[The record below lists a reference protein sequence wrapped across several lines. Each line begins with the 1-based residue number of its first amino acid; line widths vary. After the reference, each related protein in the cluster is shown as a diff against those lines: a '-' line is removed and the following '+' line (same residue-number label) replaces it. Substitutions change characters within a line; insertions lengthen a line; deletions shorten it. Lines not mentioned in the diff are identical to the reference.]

1 MGKQVVDAPT
11 TAEFDAL
18 EKRVAADETD
28 FKSLRGRPVSAHW
41 RRSRPGAA
49 GPAIWRTPDHADASM
64 AGQDLPLSGPFS
76 DGFVRFSRYT
86 GLN

>member
-28 FKSLRGRPVSAHW
+28 FKSLRGRPLTAHS
-41 RRSRPGAA
+41 RRYPVGC
-49 GPAIWRTPDHADASM
+49 PATGVM
-64 AGQDLPLSGPFS
+64 ALSGHAGRPQQCAA
-76 DGFVRFSRYT
+76 
-86 GLN
+86 